1 MKTESIPPAL
11 RNLLTK
17 LEYIS
22 MIERGQKPCF
32 SDMTFV
38 QSNSWLGAWKRLF
51 SGENKKNL
59 LFEVEQ
65 IIDRTILA
73 IEEYS
78 NKEYVKLL
86 LENLAK
92 AKIGIEN
99 LILTYT
105 DHPETI
111 SNLRVYIINID
122 LTLKKHG
129 VSINPYEIKVE
140 HGLTRN
146 RILSNEESEIV
157 SQLEQNKSN
166 YGVKSPMEIQN
177 TELQK
182 IIDSLNV
189 SKSQPKSSPL
199 PIIPPISSDSKQKT
213 KSESFKRFTP
223 KDYIEKH
230 MFTPSSPD
238 QVLSPLSSSHKIKST
253 PRDSNESHNDQ
264 LSEDSGPSYEKK
276 YNIPTTDTKY
286 E

>member
-38 QSNSWLGAWKRLF
+38 QSNSWVGAWKRLI

-78 NKEYVKLL
+78 NKEYIKLL

-105 DHPETI
+105 EHPETI

-129 VSINPYEIKVE
+129 ISIHPYEISKKT
-140 HGLTRN
+140 HQ
-146 RILSNEESEIV
+146 ESFPD
-157 SQLEQNKSN
+157 L
-166 YGVKSPMEIQN
+166 
-177 TELQK
+177 ELQK
-182 IIDSLNV
+182 MLDTLSI
-189 SKSQPKSSPL
+189 PKSRISQSKTTPL
-199 PIIPPISSDSKQKT
+199 PIVQKQSENLKQKI

-238 QVLSPLSSSHKIKST
+238 QILSRLSST
-253 PRDSNESHNDQ
+253 NDSQNDQ
-264 LSEDSGPSYEKK
+264 ASEDSAPPLIDNNE
-276 YNIPTTDTKY
+276 
-286 E
+286 

>member
-38 QSNSWLGAWKRLF
+38 QSNSWIGAWKRLI

-105 DHPETI
+105 EHPETI

-129 VSINPYEIKVE
+129 VSIHPYEISTTKKIPQE
-140 HGLTRN
+140 SFPSSELEKMLDTFSFPSS
-146 RILSNEESEIV
+146 RIS
-157 SQLEQNKSN
+157 QNK
-166 YGVKSPMEIQN
+166 
-177 TELQK
+177 TT
-182 IIDSLNV
+182 
-189 SKSQPKSSPL
+189 PL
-199 PIIPPISSDSKQKT
+199 PIVQKQSENIKQKI

-238 QVLSPLSSSHKIKST
+238 QVLSRLSSTI
-253 PRDSNESHNDQ
+253 DSQNDQ
-264 LSEDSGPSYEKK
+264 VSEDSTPL
-276 YNIPTTDTKY
+276 NNDQV
-286 E
+286 